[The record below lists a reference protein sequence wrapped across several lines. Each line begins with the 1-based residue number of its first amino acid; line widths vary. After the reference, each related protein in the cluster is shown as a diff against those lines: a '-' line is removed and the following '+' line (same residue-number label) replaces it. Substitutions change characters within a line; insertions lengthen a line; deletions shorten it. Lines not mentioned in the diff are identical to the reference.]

1 MKYEDITVE
10 REGRLLLV
18 TINRPDVLN
27 ALRLKTFQ
35 EIGEAVTRF
44 KEDAEAGAMIITGA
58 GDRAFC
64 AGGDVK
70 GLIDMSSTD
79 ALKFAKMAHGIL
91 DAMESTPKPIIA
103 AVNGMALGA
112 GCDLAA
118 TCDLVVASERASFGE
133 PPTGLGITT
142 PFGGTQRLPRLVGS
156 RRAKQLFL
164 TGESVD
170 ADTALRW
177 GLANRVV
184 KPEELLPEAKRLAER
199 ILSRAPIAIGYCKRL
214 VNEAARAGLME
225 GDALEAELYAKC
237 FDTEDKAEG
246 MRAFLEKRKAVFRGK

>member
-1 MKYEDITVE
+1 LKYEDITVE

>member
-1 MKYEDITVE
+1 MVE

-18 TINRPDVLN
+18 VINRPDVLN
-27 ALRLKTFQ
+27 ALRLKTFT
-35 EIGEAVTRF
+35 EIGDVVARF
-44 KEDAEAGAMIITGA
+44 REDAEAGALIITGA

-70 GLIDMSSTD
+70 GLIAMSSVD
-79 ALKFAKMAHGIL
+79 ALGFAEMAHGIL
-91 DAMESTPKPIIA
+91 DTMESTPKPIIA

-112 GCDLAA
+112 GCDLTAA
-118 TCDLVVASERASFGE
+118 CDLVIASERASFGE

-142 PFGGTQRLPRLVGS
+142 PFGGTQRLPRLVGP

-170 ADTALRW
+170 AETALRW
-177 GLANRVV
+177 GLANKVV

-199 ILSRAPIAIGYCKRL
+199 VLARAPIAVGYCKRL
-214 VNEAARAGLME
+214 VNEATRAGLHD
-225 GDALEAELYAKC
+225 GDELEAELYAKC
-237 FDTEDKAEG
+237 FDTEDKVEG
-246 MRAFLEKRKAVFRGK
+246 MRAFLEKRKAVFKGR

>member
-1 MKYEDITVE
+1 MSYEDITVE
-10 REGRLLLV
+10 MEGKILLV

-27 ALRLKTFQ
+27 ALRLKTFN
-35 EIGEAVTRF
+35 EIGDAVTRF
-44 KEDAEAGAMIITGA
+44 RDDAEAGALIITGA

-70 GLIDMSSTD
+70 GLIAMSSAD
-79 ALKFAKMAHGIL
+79 ALEFARMAHGIL
-91 DAMESTPKPIIA
+91 DAMEATTKPIIA

-112 GCDLAA
+112 GCDLTAA
-118 TCDLVVASERASFGE
+118 CDLVVASEKASFGE

-142 PFGGTQRLPRLVGS
+142 PFGGTQRLPRLVGP

-170 ADTALRW
+170 AETALKW
-177 GLANRVV
+177 GLANKVV
-184 KPEELLPEAKRLAER
+184 KSEELLPEAKRLAER
-199 ILSRAPIAIGYCKRL
+199 ILSRAPLAVGYCKRL
-214 VNEAARAGLME
+214 VNEAARAGLHE
-225 GDALEAELYAKC
+225 GDELEAELYAKC

-246 MRAFLEKRKAVFRGK
+246 MKAFLEKRKAAFKGR